1 MNTGKQQNKMNGSYK
16 FILLTALA
24 LSIGCQSAD
33 DTALPVNPAFGT
45 PGADLR
51 VSASFARQTTD
62 FAFDAFQRINTAEGN
77 KNVFVSPLS
86 LHIALGM
93 LLNGADSQ
101 TAADIQKT
109 LKLDAQTLTE
119 ANATYKSLLA
129 GLPALD
135 PKVTLNIANSVWYRS
150 GFAIE
155 PAYLTVLRDNFSA
168 TATGLNFADLSAKN
182 QINQWASEQ
191 TNGKIKTVIQ
201 EIKPEHVLFLLNALY
216 FKGDWKTR
224 FDAGRTVDAPF
235 TLVGGQKKTVKMMRL
250 DAPMR
255 RAFRPL
261 YSVFEL
267 PYAAGNYAMT
277 VLLPAENTTADA
289 VVNTITPADWS
300 QLQQDMTEAKTDF
313 GLPRFSFDYEI
324 GLNTV
329 LTQMGMGLA
338 FTDGAT
344 LTKISRTNR
353 LKVDFVKQ
361 NTFVAVDET
370 GTEAAAVTSIGV
382 GTTSLGPMP
391 IFCNRP
397 FMVVIHE
404 KTTGAILFMG
414 KITDPNAGS

>member
-1 MNTGKQQNKMNGSYK
+1 MNRSQN

-24 LSIGCQSAD
+24 LCSGCQSATD
-33 DTALPVNPAFGT
+33 STLSVNPGIST
-45 PGADLR
+45 LGADLR

-62 FAFDAFQRINTAEGN
+62 FAFDAFRRINTAEGN

-93 LLNGADSQ
+93 LLNGADGQ

-119 ANATYKSLLA
+119 ANATYKNLLA

-135 PKVTLNIANSVWYRS
+135 PKVSLNIANSVWYRN

-155 PAYLTVLRDNFSA
+155 PAYLTVLRDTFSA
-168 TATGLNFADLSAKN
+168 TSTGLNFADPSAKN

-201 EIKPEHVLFLLNALY
+201 DIKPEHVLFLLNALY

-224 FDAGRTVDAPF
+224 FDAAKTADAPF
-235 TLVGGQKKTVKMMRL
+235 TLADGRKTSVLMMRL
-250 DAPMR
+250 DSPMR
-255 RAFRPL
+255 RTFRPS
-261 YSVFEL
+261 YSAFEL
-267 PYAAGNYAMT
+267 PYAMGKYVMT
-277 VLLPAENTTADA
+277 VLLPAENSTANA
-289 VVNTITPADWS
+289 LINTMTPADWN

-313 GLPRFSFDYEI
+313 GMPRFSFSYEI
-324 GLNTV
+324 GLNNV
-329 LTQMGMGLA
+329 LTQMGMGSA
-338 FTDGAT
+338 FSDGAN
-344 LTKISRTNR
+344 LTKISRTNP

-382 GTTSLGPMP
+382 SVTSVQLPVL
-391 IFCNRP
+391 CNRP
-397 FMVVIHE
+397 FVVVIHE

-414 KITDPNAGS
+414 KIADPTAGF

>member
-1 MNTGKQQNKMNGSYK
+1 MNWSHK

-24 LSIGCQSAD
+24 LGIGCQ
-33 DTALPVNPAFGT
+33 PASDMDSPTNSGIGT

-51 VSASFARQTTD
+51 VSAPFARQTTD
-62 FAFDAFQRINTAEGN
+62 FAFDAFRRINTAEGN

-119 ANATYKSLLA
+119 ANTTYKNLLA

-135 PKVTLNIANSVWYRS
+135 PKVTLKIANSAWYRN
-150 GFAIE
+150 GFAVE

-168 TATGLNFADLSAKN
+168 TATGLNFADPSAKN

-201 EIKPEHVLFLLNALY
+201 EIKPEHVLFLLNAIY

-224 FDAGRTVDAPF
+224 FDAAKTIDAPF
-235 TLVGGQKKTVKMMRL
+235 TLSNGQKKTVKMMRL
-250 DAPMR
+250 DGPMR
-255 RAFRPL
+255 RAFRPA
-261 YSVFEL
+261 YSAFEL
-267 PYAAGNYAMT
+267 PYATGKYAMT
-277 VLLPAENTTADA
+277 VLLPAENNTADGL
-289 VVNTITPADWS
+289 VNALTPADWS
-300 QLQQDMTEAKTDF
+300 QLQQDMAEAKTDF
-313 GLPRFSFDYEI
+313 GLPRFSFSYEI
-324 GLNTV
+324 GLNDV
-329 LTQMGMGLA
+329 LTQMGMGSA
-338 FTDGAT
+338 FIPGAN
-344 LTKISRTNR
+344 LSKISRTNP

-382 GTTSLGPMP
+382 SVTSVQLPVL
-391 IFCNRP
+391 CDRP
-397 FMVVIHE
+397 FVVVIHE

-414 KITDPNAGS
+414 KISDPASGG

>member
-1 MNTGKQQNKMNGSYK
+1 MNVSHK
-16 FILLTALA
+16 FMLLTALA
-24 LSIGCQSAD
+24 LSIGCQSASD
-33 DTALPVNPAFGT
+33 MVSPANSGIGT

-51 VSASFARQTTD
+51 VSAPFARQTTD
-62 FAFDAFQRINTAEGN
+62 FAFDAFRRINTTEGN

-135 PKVTLNIANSVWYRS
+135 PKVTLKIANSAWYRND
-150 GFAIE
+150 FAIE

-168 TATGLNFADLSAKN
+168 TATGLNFTDPLAKN

-201 EIKPEHVLFLLNALY
+201 EIKPEHVLFLLNAIY
-216 FKGDWKTR
+216 FNGDWKTR
-224 FDAGRTVDAPF
+224 FDMARTVDSPF
-235 TLVGGQKKTVKMMRL
+235 YLNNGGQKTVKMMRL

-255 RAFRPL
+255 RAFRPS
-261 YSVFEL
+261 YSAVDL
-267 PYAAGNYAMT
+267 PYAMGKYAMT
-277 VLLPAENTTADA
+277 VMLPAENSTANGLI
-289 VVNTITPADWS
+289 NTITPADWI

-313 GLPRFSFDYEI
+313 GLPRFSFSYEI
-324 GLNTV
+324 GLNDV

-338 FTDGAT
+338 FTNGAN
-344 LTKISRTNR
+344 LTRISRTNR

-391 IFCNRP
+391 MLCNRP
-397 FMVVIHE
+397 FVVVIHE

-414 KITDPNAGS
+414 KVTDPTLGM